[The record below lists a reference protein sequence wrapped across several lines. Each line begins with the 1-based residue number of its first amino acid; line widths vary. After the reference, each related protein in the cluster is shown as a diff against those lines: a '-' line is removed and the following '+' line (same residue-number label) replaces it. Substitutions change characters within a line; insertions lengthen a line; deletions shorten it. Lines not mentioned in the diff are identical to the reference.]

1 VTRCTRRRNDGR
13 IIVGVMVAV
22 ARILWLC
29 VIALT
34 TSGDERFRG
43 KKLPLDP
50 LQKSAAK
57 YPPPPRAEWN
67 STPRL
72 GSGRVFPPLLACL
85 PRRAPGMC
93 SGNRLRACPK
103 GKRELKE
110 LWAQVK
116 RRRI

>member
-57 YPPPPRAEWN
+57 YPPPP
-67 STPRL
+67 
-72 GSGRVFPPLLACL
+72 
-85 PRRAPGMC
+85 PGGMEFD
-93 SGNRLRACPK
+93 P
-103 GKRELKE
+103 
-110 LWAQVK
+110 
-116 RRRI
+116 